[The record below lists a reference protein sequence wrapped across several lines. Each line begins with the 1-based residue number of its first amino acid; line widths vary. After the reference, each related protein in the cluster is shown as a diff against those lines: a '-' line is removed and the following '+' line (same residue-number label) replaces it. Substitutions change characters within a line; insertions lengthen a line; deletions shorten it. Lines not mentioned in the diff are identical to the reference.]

1 MVVEIFVES
10 PNQLADSPFNINI
23 TGLHPYQEA
32 IVQMSSRDYYNINA
46 SITLPPDTLWQS
58 QATFLTDAKGSIS
71 LNKTPAISGSYKGI
85 NEMGLFSISNQQ
97 VRKKDNCLKISK
109 IFPYFLTFIYKFKY
123 FKKRKY

>member
-46 SITLPPDTLWQS
+46 SITLPPDTL
-58 QATFLTDAKGSIS
+58 
-71 LNKTPAISGSYKGI
+71 
-85 NEMGLFSISNQQ
+85 
-97 VRKKDNCLKISK
+97 
-109 IFPYFLTFIYKFKY
+109 
-123 FKKRKY
+123 